1 MDNARLDFI
10 MKKIGDTDFELAG
23 FRFNLQIIEQD
34 LQRSYSDEAKDARD
48 NFKAIVERLER
59 RREELVVKAASIKK
73 SQAERE

>member
-34 LQRSYSDEAKDARD
+34 LQRAYSDEAKQARD
-48 NFKAIVERLER
+48 HFKEIVERLEK
-59 RREELVVKAASIKK
+59 RREELVIKAASIKK
-73 SQAERE
+73 NQAEGE